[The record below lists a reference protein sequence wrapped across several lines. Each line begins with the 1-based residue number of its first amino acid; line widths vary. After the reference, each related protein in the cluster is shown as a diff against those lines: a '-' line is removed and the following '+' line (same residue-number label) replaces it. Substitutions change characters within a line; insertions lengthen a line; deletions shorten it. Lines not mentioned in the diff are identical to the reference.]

1 MSAQCAS
8 TRPRSRPGYKAPDVQ
23 LQLQGKSVLVTGS
36 SRGIGRAI
44 AEAFLAEG
52 AQVAFNGRDADAL
65 AHVAAAQTVGQS
77 VAIGGDVSNPDQA
90 RDVVVRVLRAFGK
103 LDVLVC
109 NVGSGRS
116 VPPGAESHA
125 EWQRVFAL
133 NLWSA
138 TNMVEAGRQAL
149 ASSAGAIVCISSICG
164 QEMVPGAPV
173 TYSAAKAAL
182 NAYVRGIA
190 RPLGREGVRINAI
203 APGNVL
209 FEGSVWQRK
218 LDEDAQAVGQMLA
231 RDVALERLGTP
242 QDVAS
247 LALWLAS
254 PVASFCTGGLFVADG
269 GQVRN

>member
-1 MSAQCAS
+1 M
-8 TRPRSRPGYKAPDVQ
+8 Q
-23 LQLQGKSVLVTGS
+23 LQLQGMSVLVTGS
-36 SRGIGRAI
+36 SSGIGRAI
-44 AEAFLAEG
+44 GEAFLAEG
-52 AQVAFNGRDADAL
+52 SQVAFNGRDADAL
-65 AHVAAAQTVGQS
+65 ARVIAAQTVDQS
-77 VAIGGDVSNPDQA
+77 IAIAGDVSDPEQA
-90 RDVVVRVLRAFGK
+90 QEVVKGVLQAFGK

-116 VPPGAESHA
+116 VPPGEESHA

-138 TNMVEAGRQAL
+138 TNMVEAARQAL
-149 ASSAGAIVCISSICG
+149 SYSAGVIVCISSICG
-164 QEMVPGAPV
+164 QETVPGAPV
-173 TYSAAKAAL
+173 TYSVAKAAL

-190 RPLGREGVRINAI
+190 RPLGKEGVRINAI
-203 APGNVL
+203 APGNIL

-231 RDVALERLGTP
+231 RDVALGKLGTT

-254 PVASFCTGGLFVADG
+254 PVTSFCTGGLFVVDG